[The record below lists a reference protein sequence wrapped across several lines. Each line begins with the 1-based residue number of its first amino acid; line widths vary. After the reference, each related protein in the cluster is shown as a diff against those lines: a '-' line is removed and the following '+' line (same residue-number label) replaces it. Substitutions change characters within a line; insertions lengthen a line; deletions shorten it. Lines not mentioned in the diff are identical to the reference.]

1 MKLLVAISFWKIP
14 VSSKT
19 PSQGH
24 RPAGVDLKGLSNFQ
38 KTGVFCQALN
48 NMIYFNLVIYLQ
60 ENILQMDS
68 LFQEVVLSLAS
79 RHGNHGGS
87 GYLLFLPDVLA
98 GLNINKDAH

>member
-38 KTGVFCQALN
+38 KTGVFCQAL
-48 NMIYFNLVIYLQ
+48 
-60 ENILQMDS
+60 
-68 LFQEVVLSLAS
+68 LSMKLS
-79 RHGNHGGS
+79 HLCNQQNK
-87 GYLLFLPDVLA
+87 
-98 GLNINKDAH
+98 GL

>member
-38 KTGVFCQALN
+38 KTGVFCQALCMN
-48 NMIYFNLVIYLQ
+48 TAIKLTPFAQIT
-60 ENILQMDS
+60 
-68 LFQEVVLSLAS
+68 LSSSNGKLDVS
-79 RHGNHGGS
+79 GS
-87 GYLLFLPDVLA
+87 GFLVGVRV
-98 GLNINKDAH
+98 GL